1 MPAAVKPKTPKT
13 LAGKLRAA
21 ESAVD
26 ACLMAGNHAAA
37 AKAYFG
43 NPDTHDPGENGL
55 RMRMERAKSDPY
67 VAIMRSLYR
76 RDRRRVLPGPKAE

>member
-1 MPAAVKPKTPKT
+1 MPAVKPKTPKT

-37 AKAYFG
+37 IKAYFG
-43 NPDTHDPGENGL
+43 NPDTRDPGENGL

-76 RDRRRVLPGPKAE
+76 RDRHRAGVSVEGE